1 MTLRF
6 LLFALMLVPTST
18 NAASWLEED
27 CRRQQAESFDGLMKV
42 CPELKLKMSRG
53 ELSRDMYGRSVCVSL
68 PSPFIPTTK
77 IPDWATY
84 REMWV
89 ELRTAFCVTFPRTKE

>member
-6 LLFALMLVPTST
+6 LLFALMLVPTS
-18 NAASWLEED
+18 
-27 CRRQQAESFDGLMKV
+27 
-42 CPELKLKMSRG
+42 RG
-53 ELSRDMYGRSVCVSL
+53 ELSREMYGRSVCVSL

>member
-42 CPELKLKMSRG
+42 CPELKLKM
-53 ELSRDMYGRSVCVSL
+53 E
-68 PSPFIPTTK
+68 P
-77 IPDWATY
+77 
-84 REMWV
+84 
-89 ELRTAFCVTFPRTKE
+89 

>member
-1 MTLRF
+1 MKSRF
-6 LLFALMLVPTST
+6 LLYALVFVPMTA

-27 CRRQQAESFDGLMKV
+27 CRRQQAEFFEELMKV

-53 ELSRDMYGRSVCVSL
+53 ELSREMYGRSVCVSF